1 MKTKFFKKL
10 SLVLVL
16 AMVLSVFAPVAGAFA
31 AKAPKLNST
40 NKYLHLGRVDS
51 GENQFNFNISN
62 KGKGWSYYWE
72 SSNEAVA
79 TVNEKNGVVT
89 AKKAGVTMISVEITD
104 AEGEEVDTLIAK
116 VTVRDNIKT
125 VKISN
130 PKDTLKVGEEHDYD
144 RSYVSEA
151 NKTTGSKSVTRWT
164 VEPEGAEISDKGIF
178 VATKAG
184 EYTVTAYSFQSLA
197 RYKAWDKDPVA
208 NAGEVLDSD
217 STTVV
222 VAGSMLE
229 PKQVSLDTVKVLFDS
244 AMTDIEKNL
253 SIHQLVGET
262 KVKQIVKKVAVAAD
276 KKSADVTVYV
286 PFNAGATY
294 VVDYTGLDSVR
305 FDAAT
310 TNVED
315 VAAIEIT
322 TSQATLNE
330 STKVEYRLLNA
341 DNVDITTSTLEARVT
356 MASDGAV
363 GTFFDGKN
371 ITVFN
376 KNAMATITATFH
388 TYKYDQVGNEIGAKT
403 HTAIVV
409 GVEKAAT
416 NITGLNA
423 WTIVNNNDPK
433 FDDMKKQ
440 IAVGDSGYRLFVE
453 FNQQT
458 GTADPVKINSNQSDQ
473 SGKFDFTSSDKN
485 ILIVDQQGN
494 LYPVA
499 NGDVIVVVSYGEAGS
514 RTAIGAI
521 TISVSAK
528 RAVGTYTLDKYNVT
542 LTNSKTINQ
551 TDTVKI
557 SLKDQLG
564 ADYDYKNIEIKK
576 LSGPAQPTGIAEV
589 VTLGSQPKPAE
600 GKIVFSGAGR
610 AAGEYAYQITVEGKV
625 AVVTVKVLD
634 GALGESGKVSYNQLS
649 LGATSVDVKA
659 DKDNKGNK
667 EISLEI
673 IGYNDKGVKATSQN
687 LDGTNFKIEVDAP
700 WNYDKD
706 KLGVFNTT
714 TKKYTLAK
722 GTSGSAVVKAPTGNY
737 KVTAYEL
744 KDHDGKAE
752 TEEIWVAFDVQ
763 YFTVTDSQVKP
774 VVAEVK
780 DRLYTQDLTAV
791 EFGKETKIGDDGYQN
806 LFDAVKACLKF
817 TLDGTE
823 TFAIQG
829 VKTFGTASE
838 FSVISV
844 TIRET
849 IEGGAYIDHEV
860 NVGLTISK
868 K

>member
-40 NKYLHLGRVDS
+40 NKYLHLGRVD
-51 GENQFNFNISN
+51 EKQNQFNFNINN
-62 KGKGWSYYWE
+62 KEKGWSYYWE
-72 SSNEAVA
+72 SSDEKIA

-104 AEGEEVDTLIAK
+104 AEGEEVDALIAK

-286 PFNAGATY
+286 PFNAGSTY

-305 FDAAT
+305 FDASKT
-310 TNVED
+310 DVED

-330 STKVEYRLLNA
+330 STEVKFRLLNA
-341 DNVDITTSTLEARVT
+341 NNVDITTPTLAARVS
-356 MASDGAV
+356 MSSDGAV
-363 GTFFDGKN
+363 GTFFDDKNMN
-371 ITVFN
+371 ITIFN
-376 KNAMATITATFH
+376 KNAMSTITATFH
-388 TYKYDQVGNEIGAKT
+388 TGKYDQVGNELGART
-403 HTAIVV
+403 HSAVV
-409 GVEKAAT
+409 FGVEKAAT

-423 WTIVNNNDPK
+423 WTIVNNDDPK

-440 IAVGDSGYRLFVE
+440 IAVGDGGYRLFVE

-458 GTADPVKINSNQSDQ
+458 GSKDPVKINSKVENT
-473 SGKFDFTSSDKN
+473 KFDFTSSDKN

-499 NGDVIVVVSYGEAGS
+499 NGEVIVVVSYGNAGS
-514 RTAIGAI
+514 MTPIGAI
-521 TISVSAK
+521 SISVSAK

-542 LTNSKTINQ
+542 LSNSTDINQ

-564 ADYDYKNIEIKK
+564 ADYTYGSIDISK
-576 LSGPAQPTGIAEV
+576 LSGPDQPIVDGVKVAEPVDNTSVTGKEI
-589 VTLGSQPKPAE
+589 LFQ
-600 GKIVFSGAGR
+600 GAGR
-610 AAGEYAYQITVEGKV
+610 ADGEYAFQITVEGKI
-625 AVVTVKVLD
+625 AVVTVNILD
-634 GALGESGKVSYNQLS
+634 GFLAVGTEPTYWQLS
-649 LGATSVDVKA
+649 LGATSVDLKA

-667 EISLEI
+667 DIALEI
-673 IGYNDKGVKATSQN
+673 FGFNNKGVKATNEN
-687 LDGTNFKIEVDAP
+687 LDGLNPKFKIEVKTP
-700 WNYDKD
+700 SNYSKELSGFDKAN
-706 KLGVFNTT
+706 KIF
-714 TKKYTLAK
+714 TLAK
-722 GTSGSAVVKAPTGNY
+722 GASGSAVVKAPTGNY
-737 KVTAYEL
+737 KVTASQL
-744 KDHDGKAE
+744 KKIDGKD
-752 TEEIWVAFDVQ
+752 TWVAFDVQ

-780 DRLYTQDLTAV
+780 NRLFT
-791 EFGKETKIGDDGYQN
+791 
-806 LFDAVKACLKF
+806 DAVAQGALTDKSTDGALIKAVKECLKF
-817 TLDGTE
+817 TLNGTE
-823 TFAIQG
+823 KTAIES
-829 VKTFGTASE
+829 VSAFGKADE
-838 FSVISV
+838 FSVKSV
-844 TIRET
+844 IIKET
-849 IEGGAYIDHEV
+849 LEGGAYIEHEV